1 MLARRCLTQMGTG
14 SESFVELTERI
25 GRKTGGLSVSPF
37 LSDVR
42 GQAEP
47 LALVMISGKAMA
59 DKAGDLLELFRDVL
73 LTARLDDCER
83 FKQVGGCLNC
93 SHWQPSTLNPRDM
106 VDKASACWMCNV
118 LPTACLDDR
127 GFKQVG

>member
-1 MLARRCLTQMGTG
+1 MGTG

-59 DKAGDLLELFRDVL
+59 DKAGDLLDLFRDVL
-73 LTARLDDCER
+73 LTARLDDRER
-83 FKQVGGCLNC
+83 FKQVGI
-93 SHWQPSTLNPRDM
+93 
-106 VDKASACWMCNV
+106 
-118 LPTACLDDR
+118 
-127 GFKQVG
+127 